1 MAENTVPLT
10 DLTRPQLLEIVEK
23 MQIKGVK
30 DKNMPAIIEAITAEQ
45 ARLAAA
51 RDAGETVEPSST
63 ADTEPPPPPGDDNED
78 GKPPEPRAQQQQG
91 KVMGEPLTIEQREKM
106 RTAATPHLVTV
117 LGDPDLPLLWRNEFQ
132 REVDRRVYAEGKED
146 ERRLRTSKID
156 RFEITKGGPFV
167 VDGRVTALRTG
178 GVISP
183 LTHDLTEVARQGIE
197 FETLNGKVVIS
208 SDSMGFAT
216 SHIHRAPKDVPKAT
230 GDAPQPP
237 AKP

>member
-10 DLTRPQLLEIVEK
+10 DLTRPQLLELVEE
-23 MQIKGVK
+23 MEIKGVK
-30 DKNMPAIIEAITAEQ
+30 DKNMPVIIEAIAAKQ
-45 ARLAAA
+45 ARLAAE
-51 RDAGETVEPSST
+51 RDAGEKVEPSST
-63 ADTEPPPPPGDDNED
+63 ADAEPPPSPEDGDDDE
-78 GKPPEPRAQQQQG
+78 PPEPRAQQQQG
-91 KVMGEPLTIEQREKM
+91 KFMGEPLTVEQREKM
-106 RTAATPHLVTV
+106 RNAATPHLVTV

-132 REVDRRVYAEGKED
+132 CEVDRRVYAEGKEE
-146 ERRLRTSKID
+146 ERRLRTSVIE

-178 GVISP
+178 GVISQ
-183 LTHDLTEVARQGIE
+183 LTHDFVEVQRQGIE
-197 FETLNGKVVIS
+197 IEPLNGKVIVS

-216 SHIHRAPKDVPKAT
+216 SHIQRAPEDAPKAT